1 MDKKQLTSRLTK
13 FIIVLIASI
22 LLMVAFTQA
31 FGNTQTKLSY
41 SKFMEKVNANKIEK
55 VMINLSDSTFVAVG
69 KNEKMYTVDNPKYDN
84 FKKDL
89 LEKGVE
95 VTEEHATSYVNLMF
109 NVLQL
114 AIMIVIG
121 FAFYNLMKQQV
132 GSSVSDVS
140 AEDKNGTRV
149 KTTFKDIAGLKQV
162 KSDMELLIDFLKE
175 PEKFNEAGA
184 KMPKG
189 VILTGPPGTGKTLLA
204 KAIAGEA
211 NVPFFSVSGSDFI
224 EMFVGVGAKRVRELF
239 KSAEKVAPCIIF
251 IDEIDAI
258 GGSREA
264 QASGNTEQ
272 RQTINAL
279 LSAMDGFSGRE
290 GILVI
295 AATNRI
301 DDLDPALIRPGR
313 FDKQITVPL
322 PDTPSERL
330 EVINLYKNNKKFSDD
345 VDFNL
350 LSKETIG
357 FSPADI
363 EALLNEAALISVQK
377 KLPYINRK
385 CIDDAIYKK
394 LLRGHAK
401 RDAVRD
407 DEELKLVAWHE
418 AGHATIAKLCDMDVS
433 KVTIVKST
441 SGAGGVNIIVP
452 KKMGLYSIDELSNQV
467 RMCYGGRCGE
477 MMLYG
482 DKTKITTGASADI
495 KQATGVIHE
504 MITTYGMTDT
514 YGMLNLTD
522 LHIDNRTILEEA
534 MKMSKRFEHETME
547 MLEEYKDMHQEI
559 VKCLLEK
566 ETIDGDELDEIY
578 KKYRKDIIVE
588 FETEV

>member
-132 GSSVSDVS
+132 GSPVSDVS

-350 LSKETIG
+350 LSIETIG

-495 KQATGVIHE
+495 KQATSVIHE

-578 KKYRKDIIVE
+578 KKYRKDIAVE
-588 FETEV
+588 IEKDA

>member
-1 MDKKQLTSRLTK
+1 
-13 FIIVLIASI
+13 
-22 LLMVAFTQA
+22 
-31 FGNTQTKLSY
+31 
-41 SKFMEKVNANKIEK
+41 
-55 VMINLSDSTFVAVG
+55 
-69 KNEKMYTVDNPKYDN
+69 
-84 FKKDL
+84 
-89 LEKGVE
+89 
-95 VTEEHATSYVNLMF
+95 
-109 NVLQL
+109 
-114 AIMIVIG
+114 
-121 FAFYNLMKQQV
+121 
-132 GSSVSDVS
+132 
-140 AEDKNGTRV
+140 
-149 KTTFKDIAGLKQV
+149 
-162 KSDMELLIDFLKE
+162 
-175 PEKFNEAGA
+175 
-184 KMPKG
+184 
-189 VILTGPPGTGKTLLA
+189 
-204 KAIAGEA
+204 
-211 NVPFFSVSGSDFI
+211 
-224 EMFVGVGAKRVRELF
+224 MFVGVGAKRVRELF

-495 KQATGVIHE
+495 KQATSVIHE

-578 KKYRKDIIVE
+578 KKYRKDIAVE
-588 FETEV
+588 IEKDA

>member
-132 GSSVSDVS
+132 GSPVSDVS

-482 DKTKITTGASADI
+482 DKTKITIGASADI
-495 KQATGVIHE
+495 KQATSVIHE

-578 KKYRKDIIVE
+578 KKYRKDIAVE
-588 FETEV
+588 IEKDA

>member
-132 GSSVSDVS
+132 GSPVSDVS

>member
-22 LLMVAFTQA
+22 LFMVAFTQA

-132 GSSVSDVS
+132 GSPVSDVS

-495 KQATGVIHE
+495 KQATSVIHE

-578 KKYRKDIIVE
+578 KKYRKDIAVE
-588 FETEV
+588 IEKDA